1 MLFSGDLKCVFFP
14 LFFWFVMNHAMLLHW
29 LQGLKKQKKGFNVGA
44 VEVCFSTTLTSAG
57 DDFQFL
63 AKGELLTGAALTPGK

>member
-1 MLFSGDLKCVFFP
+1 
-14 LFFWFVMNHAMLLHW
+14 MNHAMLLHW

-57 DDFQFL
+57 DDFRFL
-63 AKGELLTGAALTPGK
+63 AEGELLTGAALTPGK